1 LGKPLVIPTL
11 IGVTMFCGAVR
22 EWEVG
27 MEGNRLLLSEVTLS
41 SSSSVP
47 CTVGWERGFKEV
59 HLQTE
64 MEYILDGSSDNKSS
78 TYQVCFEDVQ
88 HCMQSMSL

>member
-1 LGKPLVIPTL
+1 MG
-11 IGVTMFCGAVR
+11 
-22 EWEVG
+22 
-27 MEGNRLLLSEVTLS
+27 GNRVLLSEVTLS

-47 CTVGWERGFKEV
+47 CPVGWERGFTEV
-59 HLQTE
+59 HVGISDLQTE
-64 MEYILDGSSDNKSS
+64 MEYVLDGSSDNKNS

>member
-1 LGKPLVIPTL
+1 MG
-11 IGVTMFCGAVR
+11 
-22 EWEVG
+22 
-27 MEGNRLLLSEVTLS
+27 GNRLLLSEVALS

-47 CTVGWERGFKEV
+47 CMAGWERGFAQV
-59 HLQTE
+59 HVGVSDLQTE
-64 MEYILDGSSDNKSS
+64 MEYVLDQSSDTKSS